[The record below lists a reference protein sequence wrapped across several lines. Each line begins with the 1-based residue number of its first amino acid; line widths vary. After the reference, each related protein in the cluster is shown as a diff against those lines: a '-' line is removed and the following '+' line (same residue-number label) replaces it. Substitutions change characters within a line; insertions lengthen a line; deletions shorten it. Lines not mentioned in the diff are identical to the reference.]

1 MAKYVSFFTY
11 TSDAWARMTQ
21 SPGDRT
27 ATIRQVA
34 DSLGG
39 SVECVYWMFGTHDGM
54 VIIDV
59 PDLISAAAMSIAAG
73 SSGAFKTVET
83 HELLTQEQLGQVL
96 SRSRDATQAFQPPGQ
111 QG

>member
-21 SPGDRT
+21 HPGDRT

-39 SVECVYWMFGTHDGM
+39 FVECVYWMFGTTGWSSSM
-54 VIIDV
+54 SPTRSV
-59 PDLISAAAMSIAAG
+59 P
-73 SSGAFKTVET
+73 
-83 HELLTQEQLGQVL
+83 
-96 SRSRDATQAFQPPGQ
+96 PP
-111 QG
+111 